1 MNKEIKTPTQ
11 IKRRISYIKTR
22 YTKAETEFRKRVM
35 IEHENGK
42 FPLKLSSVKDLVES
56 DMYCDSEVEILRAK
70 LEGWNNC
77 MEFYGN

>member
-22 YTKAETEFRKRVM
+22 YTKAETEFHKRA
-35 IEHENGK
+35 IAEWKNGK
-42 FPLKLSSVKDLVES
+42 FPLKPSIVKDLVDN
-56 DMYCDSEVEILRAK
+56 DMYCDSEVEILKAK
-70 LEGWNNC
+70 LEGWNDC